1 MSTEWQGGNL
11 LATAAGVLLKNS
23 KFDMLHHRG
32 SSTTGSLVDYTH
44 RKQFRTGHPYYVFFF
59 PTSRTIYGGGRIH
72 TKGGQTGKRQTARDE
87 VREVKKRSPYDTSPV
102 RALRVYWV
110 RLRPHLLLSRSPPS
124 LPTCYVECG
133 GRRGRGRGGGF

>member
-1 MSTEWQGGNL
+1 MSTERQGGNL

-59 PTSRTIYGGGRIH
+59 
-72 TKGGQTGKRQTARDE
+72 
-87 VREVKKRSPYDTSPV
+87 
-102 RALRVYWV
+102 
-110 RLRPHLLLSRSPPS
+110 LLLVLSM
-124 LPTCYVECG
+124 VEG
-133 GRRGRGRGGGF
+133 EFIRRGDKLERDRRHEMRSGR

>member
-59 PTSRTIYGGGRIH
+59 YFSYYLWWRENSYEGGTNWKETDGTR
-72 TKGGQTGKRQTARDE
+72 
-87 VREVKKRSPYDTSPV
+87 
-102 RALRVYWV
+102 
-110 RLRPHLLLSRSPPS
+110 
-124 LPTCYVECG
+124 
-133 GRRGRGRGGGF
+133 